1 MKIIIVGVGK
11 IGATLIESLESEGH
25 DITVV
30 DREQKVIDEI
40 SNIYDVM
47 CVCGNGVD
55 NDTLKEAQV
64 AAADLLISV
73 TDSDEIN
80 MLICFIAKKMG
91 ASYTVARIR
100 NPEFNDKR
108 MDQVKQYLD
117 ISLTINPELLAAQ
130 EIFNIL
136 KLPAAINIETFS
148 RRNFEMVELI
158 IKEDSNISGMS
169 LIDLRKKY
177 KANFLIC
184 VVKRGEE
191 IYIPDG
197 NFVLKS
203 GDRICITA
211 NFAEVQKLLKMLG
224 LAKKHSKKIMIL
236 GATTTSY
243 YLSKMLLRSGSEV
256 TVIDKDINR
265 CNQFAEL
272 LPNAVIIN
280 GDGAQQD
287 VLMEE
292 GIDSVDAFASLTG
305 MDEENILI
313 SFFAQSQNVSRVVA
327 KVNRNEL
334 AAMAEK
340 LGLDSIVSPKKAATN
355 IITSYARALQN
366 TLGSNVETMYKLM
379 DGSVEALEFN
389 VQADFKG
396 QHIPLKDMQL
406 KNNVL
411 IAGIIRKR
419 KAFVPTGDDE
429 IVVGDK
435 IIVIAKATEQ
445 KMNDLA
451 DILR

>member
-1 MKIIIVGVGK
+1 
-11 IGATLIESLESEGH
+11 
-25 DITVV
+25 
-30 DREQKVIDEI
+30 
-40 SNIYDVM
+40 
-47 CVCGNGVD
+47 
-55 NDTLKEAQV
+55 
-64 AAADLLISV
+64 
-73 TDSDEIN
+73 
-80 MLICFIAKKMG
+80 
-91 ASYTVARIR
+91 
-100 NPEFNDKR
+100 
-108 MDQVKQYLD
+108 
-117 ISLTINPELLAAQ
+117 
-130 EIFNIL
+130 
-136 KLPAAINIETFS
+136 
-148 RRNFEMVELI
+148 
-158 IKEDSNISGMS
+158 
-169 LIDLRKKY
+169 
-177 KANFLIC
+177 
-184 VVKRGEE
+184 
-191 IYIPDG
+191 
-197 NFVLKS
+197 
-203 GDRICITA
+203 
-211 NFAEVQKLLKMLG
+211 
-224 LAKKHSKKIMIL
+224 
-236 GATTTSY
+236 
-243 YLSKMLLRSGSEV
+243 MLLRSGSEV

>member
-224 LAKKHSKKIMIL
+224 LAKKHSKKIMVL

-256 TVIDKDINR
+256 TIIDKDIDR

-292 GIDSVDAFASLTG
+292 GIGSVDAFASLTG

>member
-1 MKIIIVGVGK
+1 
-11 IGATLIESLESEGH
+11 
-25 DITVV
+25 
-30 DREQKVIDEI
+30 
-40 SNIYDVM
+40 
-47 CVCGNGVD
+47 
-55 NDTLKEAQV
+55 
-64 AAADLLISV
+64 
-73 TDSDEIN
+73 
-80 MLICFIAKKMG
+80 
-91 ASYTVARIR
+91 
-100 NPEFNDKR
+100 
-108 MDQVKQYLD
+108 
-117 ISLTINPELLAAQ
+117 
-130 EIFNIL
+130 
-136 KLPAAINIETFS
+136 
-148 RRNFEMVELI
+148 MVELI

-224 LAKKHSKKIMIL
+224 LAKKHSKKIMVL

-292 GIDSVDAFASLTG
+292 GIGSVDAFASLTG

-340 LGLDSIVSPKKAATN
+340 LGLDSIVSPKKAVSN